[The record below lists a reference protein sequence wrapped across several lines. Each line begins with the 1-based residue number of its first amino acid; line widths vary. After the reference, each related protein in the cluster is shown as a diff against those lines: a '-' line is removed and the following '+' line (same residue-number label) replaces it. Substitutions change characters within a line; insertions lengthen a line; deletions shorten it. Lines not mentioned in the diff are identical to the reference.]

1 MASFELRDIVKIY
14 SDGHQA
20 LYDVSLDIPDGEFLV
35 FVGPSGCGKSTLLR
49 LIAGLEEISAGTL
62 LMDGQEVN
70 DWPPQ
75 RRNIAMVFQNY
86 ALYPHMTV
94 RRNLDFPLRMA
105 KMPAEERERRVRT
118 AAGLLGLEKMLD
130 RRPAQLSGGE
140 RQRVAMGRAV
150 VRNPSAFLM
159 DEPLSNLDAKLRV
172 QIRTEIAS
180 LQRELG
186 TTTVY
191 VTHDQVEAMTLG
203 ARVAVLKDGYLQQVD
218 TPQAL
223 YRSPANAFVA
233 GFLGNPG
240 MNILPVGDVEHRDG
254 ALGLR
259 AGDQRLSLPAIRFP
273 GSGRTTPALLG
284 VRPESLHP
292 VNDDSQKGEGV
303 TLRTRVSAVES
314 LGHEQLVYGN
324 IPGLD
329 ATGGNNGDASPN
341 RNGNIVFRADADDP
355 LSPGDEISVSMDPR
369 RVYLFDASGRT
380 MERATDAVG
389 SVE

>member
-1 MASFELRDIVKIY
+1 LASFELRDIVKIY

-20 LYDVSLDIPDGEFLV
+20 LHDVSLDIPDGEFLV

-49 LIAGLEEISAGTL
+49 LIAGLEEISSGTL
-62 LMDGQEVN
+62 SMDGREVN

-94 RRNLDFPLRMA
+94 RRNLEFPLRMA

-118 AAGLLGLEKMLD
+118 AAGLLGLDKMLD
-130 RRPAQLSGGE
+130 RKPAQLSGGE

-150 VRNPSAFLM
+150 VRDPSAFLM

-172 QIRTEIAS
+172 QIRSEIAS

-223 YRSPANAFVA
+223 YRAPVNAFVA

-240 MNILPVGDVEHRDG
+240 MNILPVGDIEHG
-254 ALGLR
+254 NGILGLS
-259 AGDQRLSLPAIRFP
+259 AGDQRLALPAEHFP
-273 GSGRTTPALLG
+273 GSRRDSPALLG
-284 VRPESLHP
+284 VRPESLRP
-292 VNDDSQKGEGV
+292 VNSGADPGNGLALTTSV
-303 TLRTRVSAVES
+303 TAVES
-314 LGHEQLVYGN
+314 LGHEQLVYGR
-324 IPGLD
+324 IPGL
-329 ATGGNNGDASPN
+329 GKSHGDNAEASPN
-341 RNGNIVFRADADDP
+341 RGGNIVFRVKADDP
-355 LSPGDEISVSMDPR
+355 LSPGDEISVAVDPGLI
-369 RVYLFDASGRT
+369 YLFDESGRT
-380 MERATDAVG
+380 LERVTDVAD
-389 SVE
+389 SAE